1 MATSISKTEQH
12 VKTIKRVG
20 AGIAIILF
28 PAFFIVSNAIHPD
41 LFDINIIHDVQVWID
56 HFHGNNLL
64 HFAHVLELFMAP
76 LLIVVALHFMDKLKS
91 KGVYFGLIGGVMAI
105 MGAVFLAVG
114 KGALC
119 LTTSAFDTL
128 PEEQFAVITPALD
141 VMLHKQGNLF
151 LLWLI
156 TLLPIGFLIQG
167 IGLFR
172 AKVLPRWQNILLILG
187 CLLLA
192 NPEIELIN
200 LIAAIMLFCAL
211 FPYAISILKED
222 KNDSC

>member
-1 MATSISKTEQH
+1 M
-12 VKTIKRVG
+12 
-20 AGIAIILF
+20 
-28 PAFFIVSNAIHPD
+28 
-41 LFDINIIHDVQVWID
+41 IHDVQSWIE

-76 LLIVVALHFMDKLKS
+76 LLIVTALHFMDRLKK

-105 MGAVFLAVG
+105 LGAIFLAVG

-128 PEEQFAVITPALD
+128 PEQQFAMITPALE
-141 VMLHKQGNLF
+141 VMLHKQGYLF

-156 TLLPIGFLIQG
+156 SLLPVGFLILS
-167 IGLFR
+167 IGLFKAR
-172 AKVLPRWQNILLILG
+172 YLPRWQNVLLILG
-187 CLLLA
+187 SLLLV

-200 LIAAIMLFCAL
+200 LIAAIVLFFAL
-211 FPYAISILKED
+211 IPYGISIIKGGV
-222 KNDSC
+222 K